1 MWMYDATGTL
11 APAGDLGPTLDI
23 DPQADAQDQ
32 APVVPEG
39 TNQSV
44 TIAFESFADGRGF
57 SLARRLREKHGPDL
71 RLVAKGHVL
80 PDQARH
86 AIQSGFNAIL
96 ISDNALERYGKD
108 AWDAALQHAVGTL
121 YVGEASG
128 GGIWARRH
136 ADQTVSNQ
144 AGAN

>member
-1 MWMYDATGTL
+1 MWIFDADGTL
-11 APAGDLGPTLDI
+11 ALAGDLGPTLAI
-23 DPQADAQDQ
+23 DPQAE
-32 APVVPEG
+32 PVDVPKG

-44 TIAFESFADGRGF
+44 TIAFASFADGRGF
-57 SLARRLREKHGPDL
+57 SLARRLRQAHGPDL
-71 RLVAKGHVL
+71 RLIATGHVL

-86 AIQSGFNAIL
+86 AFQSGFDAVL

-108 AWDAALQHAVGTL
+108 AWDAALQNAVDTL
-121 YVGEASG
+121 YVGESTG

-136 ADQTVSNQ
+136 AGQSLSNE

>member
-1 MWMYDATGTL
+1 MWMYDAAGTL
-11 APAGDLGPTLDI
+11 ARAGDLGVTLDI
-23 DPQADAQDQ
+23 DPHAEASD
-32 APVVPEG
+32 VPDG

-44 TIAFESFADGRGF
+44 TIAFGSFADGRGF

-71 RLVAKGHVL
+71 RLLAKGHVL

-86 AIQSGFNAIL
+86 AFQSGFDAVL

-108 AWDAALQHAVGTL
+108 AWDAALQNAVGTL
-121 YVGEASG
+121 YVGEATG

-136 ADQTVSNQ
+136 AEQ